1 MSNFWPNFWTFPTG
15 VFYWPRGRN
24 FGLPEPVNIFAGSN
38 IYRDYAA
45 DTLVIVIFALLF
57 IPIVVVGLFR
67 LIAAKNKR
75 DFIKSITAT
84 QVPYPKQS
92 RSIQHEPMKQD

>member
-1 MSNFWPNFWTFPTG
+1 MSERKPKT
-15 VFYWPRGRN
+15 
-24 FGLPEPVNIFAGSN
+24 
-38 IYRDYAA
+38 YRDYVA
-45 DTLVIVIFALLF
+45 DILVIIVFALLF

-92 RSIQHEPMKQD
+92 GSIQHDSSDTRLAKINSRGSTDED